1 MAGKKMADTV
11 RGITRKAL
19 SGGEI
24 DRAAMRRVSAEL
36 RRNLQRFEGRLERDL
51 RAASRAGRDAATQS
65 ITATLA
71 SGATVA
77 RMASGVL
84 AGIADS
90 LAQRPRSDGK
100 RKR

>member
-1 MAGKKMADTV
+1 MSTNGKKIGDTV
-11 RGITRKAL
+11 RGITRSAL

-36 RRNLQRFEGRLERDL
+36 RRNLKHFEAQLARDV

-65 ITATLA
+65 VTATLA

-77 RMASGVL
+77 RMASGML

-90 LAQRPRSDGK
+90 LAQKTRR
-100 RKR
+100 R

>member
-1 MAGKKMADTV
+1 MADKKIGDTV

-19 SGGEI
+19 SGGKI
-24 DRAAMRRVSAEL
+24 DRAALRRVSAEL
-36 RRNLQRFEGRLERDL
+36 RRNLEHFEGQLARDL

-65 ITATLA
+65 VSATLA
-71 SGATVA
+71 SGATMA

-90 LAQRPRSDGK
+90 LARAPQARGK

>member
-1 MAGKKMADTV
+1 MAANGKKIGDTV

-24 DRAAMRRVSAEL
+24 DRAAMRRVSAQL
-36 RRNLQRFEGRLERDL
+36 SKNLKHFEGQLARDM
-51 RAASRAGRDAATQS
+51 RAASRAGRDAAKQS
-65 ITATLA
+65 LTATLA
-71 SGATVA
+71 SGATMA

-90 LAQRPRSDGK
+90 LAHK
-100 RKR
+100 RAARRR

>member
-1 MAGKKMADTV
+1 MAGKKMTATV

-36 RRNLQRFEGRLERDL
+36 RRNLKHFEAQLARDL
-51 RAASRAGRDAATQS
+51 RTASRAGRDAATQS
-65 ITATLA
+65 LTATLA
-71 SGATVA
+71 SGATMA

-90 LAQRPRSDGK
+90 LAHGK

>member
-1 MAGKKMADTV
+1 MAGKKIGDTV

-19 SGGEI
+19 TGGEI
-24 DRAAMRRVSAEL
+24 DRAAMRRVSVEL
-36 RRNLQRFEGRLERDL
+36 RRNLKQFEGRLARDV

-65 ITATLA
+65 LTATLA

-77 RMASGVL
+77 RMASGML

-90 LAQRPRSDGK
+90 LAQRPPSSGK